1 MSNTESDVTPAAV
14 NTAPLPVLG
23 APALSQPWAMPLG
36 IPGTPG
42 AAVSGP
48 IYPYTFKTKQGR
60 VKGGNTISEFMEGQ
74 VTLATDAIYLQGK
87 AMLAAE
93 KRVVY
98 SMFGALGA
106 ALISSIRV
114 DRMER
119 LPWECIDKVVLEAE
133 KKRVCIVYRL
143 PAKPKRGFSLA
154 FRVGDLY
161 DNFAQAVR
169 YLAPDKVSEGKIGP
183 ATPVWVWIVF
193 AVFFAFMIWAVAQP
207 NH

>member
-14 NTAPLPVLG
+14 PTVPLPVLG
-23 APALSQPWAMPLG
+23 APAISQPWAMPLG

-42 AAVSGP
+42 AAVAGP

-74 VTLATDAIYLQGK
+74 VTLASDAIYLQGK

-98 SMFGALGA
+98 SMFGAIGA

-119 LPWECIDKVVLEAE
+119 LPWEYIDSVVLEAE
-133 KKRVCIVYRL
+133 KKRICIVYRL
-143 PAKPKRGFSLA
+143 PAKPKKGFSLA

-169 YLAPDKVSEGKIGP
+169 YLAPDKVTEGKIGP
-183 ATPVWVWIVF
+183 ATPLWAWIVIAIVLVGF
-193 AVFFAFMIWAVAQP
+193 IWAISQP
-207 NH
+207 GH